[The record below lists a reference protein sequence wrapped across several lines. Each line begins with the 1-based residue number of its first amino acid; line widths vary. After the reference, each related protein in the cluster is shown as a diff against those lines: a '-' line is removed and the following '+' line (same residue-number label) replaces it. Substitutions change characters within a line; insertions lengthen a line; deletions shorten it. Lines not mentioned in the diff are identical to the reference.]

1 MEGGGKSESSSP
13 HGQEIKEQTVR
24 RSSRKRLL
32 IIILLSAILF
42 IIIALGLGL
51 GLGLGLKRNG
61 SNFSPSNGTSLPS
74 SPVAYNPPIGNES
87 WRRNTSEYLL
97 DTTTWDINAPPTTR
111 QYNFTISEVQG
122 YPDGEPEISQRSKLR
137 ATDLPTGVLRTLY
150 VINGQFPGP
159 LIRVNRGDRVLIHV
173 TNNLSEPTSLH
184 WHGLYQN
191 GTNWMDGTTGI
202 TQCPIP
208 PGRSF
213 LYNFTVENQYGTFWY
228 HSHTSAQYM
237 DGLLGPFIIH
247 APEEA
252 RFRQSYDYDQVVLLQ
267 DYYHNISASYLPAY
281 LASGNENTEPVPDDG
296 LVQGTNSFNCSSLAS
311 NSGYTCYQ
319 NSSRALFNV
328 QQNKRYR
335 LRLIN
340 TGGFA
345 MFQFSVDNHTL
356 SVIEAD
362 STMVEPLQVH
372 QLAIAVAERYSIVLT
387 TDQNPSNYWIRAMLD
402 TYCFTGQ
409 NPVLDAGVKA
419 ILSYTDSEALPTD
432 HDSVSWSADPNVL
445 CEDLNSTLLVPAVS
459 QQAPPADVLYSLQF
473 AFDIGDY
480 ALDKAYINGTTWVAS
495 AVPTL
500 NTVVPGLR
508 SGNSTFNATG
518 VTPSYG
524 LSDQY
529 IISIPEYQVVDI
541 LLTNFDDASHPF
553 HLHGHTFWVMA
564 ASSNQY
570 FDWDSYGSLNTSNPL
585 RRDTVIVD
593 SYGWV
598 LLRFV
603 SDNPGM
609 WAFHCHIAWHLEA
622 GLMMQFQTRNDLM
635 KDWVLPDDVLGLCS
649 A

>member
-1 MEGGGKSESSSP
+1 MEGGVKSDFSSP
-13 HGQEIKEQTVR
+13 HGQEIKGQVAPAAPKT
-24 RSSRKRLL
+24 SRKRLL
-32 IIILLSAILF
+32 GIVLSSAVLF
-42 IIIALGLGL
+42 VVIALGLGL
-51 GLGLGLKRNG
+51 GLGLGLKHNG
-61 SNFSPSNGTSLPS
+61 NNLAASNGTSSPS
-74 SPVAYNPPIGNES
+74 SSVAYNPPIGNES

-97 DTTTWDINAPPTTR
+97 DMTTWDINAPPTTR
-111 QYNFTISEVQG
+111 VYNFTISEIEG
-122 YPDGEPEISQRSKLR
+122 FPD
-137 ATDLPTGVLRTLY
+137 GVLRKLY

-159 LIRVNRGDRVLIHV
+159 LIRVNRGDRVLVNV

-213 LYNFTVENQYGTFWY
+213 LYNFTVENQYGTYWY
-228 HSHTSAQYM
+228 HSHTSTQYM
-237 DGLLGPFIIH
+237 DGLLGPFIVH

-252 RFRQSYDYDQVVLLQ
+252 QFRQSYDYDQVVLLQ
-267 DYYHNISASYLPAY
+267 DYYHNLSASYLPAY
-281 LASGNENTEPVPDDG
+281 LAPGNENTEPVPDNG
-296 LVQGTNSFNCSSLAS
+296 LVQGTNFFNCSSLDS
-311 NSGYTCYQ
+311 DSGYTCYQ

-328 QQNKRYR
+328 QKNKRYR

-340 TGGFA
+340 GGGFA

-372 QLAIAVAERYSIVLT
+372 QLAIAVAERYSVILT
-387 TDQNPSNYWIRAMLD
+387 TDQKPSNYWIRATLD
-402 TYCFTGQ
+402 TYCFAGQ

-419 ILSYTDSEALPTD
+419 ILSYTDSETLPTD
-432 HDSVSWSADPNVL
+432 QISVEWSADPDVL
-445 CEDLNSTLLVPAVS
+445 CEDLNSTLLVPAVP

-473 AFDIGDY
+473 SFEIGAY
-480 ALDKAYINGTTWVAS
+480 ALDRAYINGTSWVVS
-495 AVPTL
+495 DIPTL
-500 NTVVPGLR
+500 NVVVPGLR

-524 LSDQY
+524 LSNQY

-541 LLTNFDDASHPF
+541 LLTNFDDSSHPF

-564 ASSNQY
+564 ASPNQY
-570 FDWDSYGSLNTSNPL
+570 FDWNSYGSLNTTNPL

-635 KDWVLPDDVLGLCS
+635 KDWVLPSDVLGLCS